1 MKAYFQSLALY
12 NRWANDRLYNAI
24 STLSA
29 QEIAAPRIGFFPS
42 LLKTLNHL
50 VVADRIWLARLTHKP
65 DSKIT
70 ALDQIITADF
80 ADLRSERER
89 LDALVIDFVNEL
101 SPVRLKDMLIY
112 QTMAGTSYET
122 PIDLVL
128 VHMFNHHTHHRGQ
141 AHNMLSATLVSPPS
155 LDMIVFLRDI
165 GGTKS

>member
-50 VVADRIWLARLTHKP
+50 VVADRIWLARLTNKP

-70 ALDQIITADF
+70 ALDQIIAADF
-80 ADLRSERER
+80 TDLRSERER
-89 LDALVIDFVNEL
+89 LDALIIDFVNEL
-101 SPVRLKDMLIY
+101 SSAGLKNVLIY
-112 QTMAGTSYET
+112 QTIAGTPYET

-128 VHMFNHHTHHRGQ
+128 AHMFNHHTHHRGQ
-141 AHNMLSATLVSPPS
+141 VHNMLSATVVPPPS

-165 GGTKS
+165 GSPKS